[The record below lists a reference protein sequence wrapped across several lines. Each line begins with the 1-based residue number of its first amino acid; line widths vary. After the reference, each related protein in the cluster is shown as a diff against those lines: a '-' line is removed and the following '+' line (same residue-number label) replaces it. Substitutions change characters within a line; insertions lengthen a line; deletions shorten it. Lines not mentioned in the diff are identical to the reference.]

1 MSDSTENI
9 RKQMAAEINAE
20 PDSREAL
27 EQEQGQVWDSQELQR
42 DFHVL
47 GFLSPLVV
55 VQRKS
60 DGVKGSLYFQ
70 HAPRLYYGF
79 EED

>member
-20 PDSREAL
+20 PGSREAL
-27 EQEQGQVWDSQELQR
+27 EQEHGKVWDTQELQR

-47 GFLSPLVV
+47 GFLSPVVV
-55 VQRKS
+55 VQRKN
-60 DGVKGSLYFQ
+60 DGVKGSMFFQ